1 MTSKES
7 LKMNQKPGSNLF
19 FLLIGLILLAMMV
32 GLFGCAT
39 QKKAEKYYQKHP
51 VELAKECAE
60 KFPVTERYLP
70 GDTVTNYD
78 TLWGIETITDTLIS
92 EPQVITEVRTVT
104 VPKVVTKTVTIRDTV
119 VMENTAKTYV
129 LNSQIAKL
137 EANNRQQT
145 ELAAKYLN
153 SRDKWRKRFFILLG
167 LVVIYTVIKF
177 RSKLGF

>member
-1 MTSKES
+1 MEKITMEQPPKID
-7 LKMNQKPGSNLF
+7 PAGWAV
-19 FLLIGLILLAMMV
+19 IIITVAMV
-32 GLFGCAT
+32 ALGLFGCAT
-39 QKKAEKYYQKHP
+39 QKKAEKYYKKHP

-104 VPKVVTKTVTIRDTV
+104 VPKIITKTNTIRDTV

-137 EANNRQQT
+137 IASKEILESDLSGMT
-145 ELAAKYLN
+145 DK
-153 SRDKWRKRFFILLG
+153 RDYWRTRFFILLG
-167 LVVIYTVIKF
+167 LVVIYGLLKLKF
-177 RSKLGF
+177 KI

>member
-1 MTSKES
+1 MKIAMEQPP
-7 LKMNQKPGSNLF
+7 KIDLF
-19 FLLIGLILLAMMV
+19 GAIIIIIAVVMMAL

-39 QKKAEKYYQKHP
+39 QKKAEKYYKKHP

-92 EPQVITEVRTVT
+92 EPQVIIQTKTVT

-145 ELAAKYLN
+145 ELAAKYLQG
-153 SRDKWRKRFFILLG
+153 RDKWRKRFFILLG
-167 LVVIYTVIKF
+167 LVVIYFGIKY
-177 RSKLGF
+177 RKLIKL